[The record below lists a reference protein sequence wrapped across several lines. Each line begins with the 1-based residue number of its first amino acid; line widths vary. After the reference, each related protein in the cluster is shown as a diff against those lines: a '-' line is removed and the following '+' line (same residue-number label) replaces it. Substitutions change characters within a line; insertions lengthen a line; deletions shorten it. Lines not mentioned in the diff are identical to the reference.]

1 LYLAG
6 LAGFWDGIG
15 ALLIAVAAAAPSL
28 AVAAISVL
36 TVASVF
42 LTMRAIRRLDRRIA
56 GATSAKKSMMSSE
69 YIAMATM

>member
-6 LAGFWDGIG
+6 LAGFWGGIG

-42 LTMRAIRRLDRRIA
+42 LTVRAIRRLDGRIA